1 MAYSVRN
8 LATLDRPVKRL
19 SPRTVTTVD
28 FDTFYR
34 QEFTAMVALAGAICG
49 DQRFAEDLAQ
59 DALSKAHK
67 NWAKISTYDRPG
79 AWLRR
84 VTINLALSK
93 RRRLQREL
101 AVLRRSVA
109 QEPRWSEDSPPGSD
123 GEVWEA
129 VRTLPPRQRAV
140 IALFYQQDLSTKEIA
155 EALGCAVSTATS
167 HLNQAR
173 TTLAAMLNEPIEEDQ
188 V

>member
-1 MAYSVRN
+1 MAYSARN
-8 LATLDRPVKRL
+8 LATLDRPQRRAGL
-19 SPRTVTTVD
+19 AAVTTLD

-34 QEFTAMVALAGAICG
+34 REFVAMVALAGAICG
-49 DQRFAEDLAQ
+49 DQRYAEDLAQ
-59 DALSKAHK
+59 EAMSRAHK
-67 NWAKISTYDRPG
+67 HWPKISSYERPG

-101 AVLRRSVA
+101 AVLRRTVA
-109 QEPRWSEDSPPGSD
+109 EERPATEASPPGSD

-129 VRTLPPRQRAV
+129 VRLLPPRQRAAV
-140 IALFYQQDLSTKEIA
+140 ALFYQQDLSTTEIA
-155 EALGCAVSTATS
+155 DALGCTVSTATS

-173 TTLAAMLNEPIEEDQ
+173 TRLATILNEPIEEDGP
-188 V
+188 